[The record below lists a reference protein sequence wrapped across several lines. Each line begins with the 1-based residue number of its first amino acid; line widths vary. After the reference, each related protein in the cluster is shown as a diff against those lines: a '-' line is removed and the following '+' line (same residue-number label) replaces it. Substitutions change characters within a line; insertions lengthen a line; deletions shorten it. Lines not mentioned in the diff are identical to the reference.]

1 MKLADYRDGR
11 VLINRNSIALLK
23 QLLTERGVE
32 VLGLDPLVGLHTI
45 PENANSEMNDLIM
58 SIKGVTETCK
68 VATLL
73 AHHDKK
79 NIGNRDVG
87 DASQDDARGAGTI
100 TTPMRVMLSMKR
112 LSKSD
117 IKRLN
122 IPPEDVPNVFS
133 LSKGAKSN
141 YSARDNGSRLF
152 ELTSVH
158 ATNGNEEHGPD
169 STLAL
174 RPYKLRA
181 TGPQISDDERD
192 TILAEIAKGEF
203 RSDPQANGP
212 LVEFVSQLVG
222 VDSGDAD
229 WRKQV
234 NGLLVEWLS
243 AGWIVK
249 EKAKVKGHKREVPV
263 YKLGPEKPPPAV
275 VVFEAVEDEDE

>member
-1 MKLADYRDGR
+1 
-11 VLINRNSIALLK
+11 LLR
-23 QLLTERGVE
+23 QIVSEREAE

-58 SIKGVTETCK
+58 AIKRVTQTCDI
-68 VATLL
+68 ATLL

-100 TTPMRVMLSMKR
+100 TTPMRVILSMKR

-158 ATNGNEEHGPD
+158 ATNGNEEHGAD
-169 STLAL
+169 STVAL

-181 TGPQISDDERD
+181 AGPKISDNERD
-192 TILAEIAKGEF
+192 AILAEIAKGEF

-222 VDSGDAD
+222 VYSGDAD
-229 WRKQV
+229 WRKQI

-243 AGWIVK
+243 AGWIIK

-263 YKLGPEKPPPAV
+263 YKLGPVAPPAAKV
-275 VVFEAVEDEDE
+275 GFEAVDDEDE